1 MTLNLKN
8 LPVPYALYA
17 VIVILAL
24 LIALLL
30 HIFLLFF
37 ASLYDIVLVSN
48 GKSDQ
53 RYHSNACR
61 NFEKIG

>member
-1 MTLNLKN
+1 MTLNLKYIQ
-8 LPVPYALYA
+8 VPYALYA
-17 VIVILAL
+17 VIVIFAL
-24 LIALLL
+24 LIALLR

-53 RYHSNACR
+53 RYHSNTSR
-61 NFEKIG
+61 NSEK